1 GLGVTEISHQS
12 SAFQLINLTCQDDLR
27 SLLSVPSNFE
37 IIFSQGGGLHQFSTV
52 VMNLVNR
59 YQLIN
64 RTRPQDPVFADY
76 LVTGTWSQKAAN
88 EAKRLGCSVNILT
101 DSRQYS
107 HHLKTFDLI
116 PDQSTWKFGNHH
128 PAFIYY
134 CDNET
139 VNGVE
144 FTDEGILGGSGLPKN
159 YEDVPI
165 VVDMSSNI
173 LTRCIPTRLWDR
185 VGVIFGGAQKNM
197 GPSGLTVVV
206 VRKDLME
213 VMEAVPR
220 SYCLM
225 MGGDAQDGNQNL
237 HTWLLGLV
245 SLEHSC
251 LCYGAFDPSLG

>member
-1 GLGVTEISHQS
+1 MRMLMQMIRVRMNWQRKSE
-12 SAFQLINLTCQDDLR
+12 A
-27 SLLSVPSNFE
+27 
-37 IIFSQGGGLHQFSTV
+37 SQGYCSSNSTACYAYSSGPTTTSISAVVTGGVFCSVHSIPMSNAV
-52 VMNLVNR
+52 
-59 YQLIN
+59 
-64 RTRPQDPVFADY
+64 DPVFADY

-101 DSRQYS
+101 DSCQYS
-107 HHLKTFDLI
+107 HDLKTFDLI

-173 LTRCIPTRLWDR
+173 LTRRIPTT
-185 VGVIFGGAQKNM
+185 M
-197 GPSGLTVVV
+197 G
-206 VRKDLME
+206 
-213 VMEAVPR
+213 
-220 SYCLM
+220 
-225 MGGDAQDGNQNL
+225 
-237 HTWLLGLV
+237 
-245 SLEHSC
+245 
-251 LCYGAFDPSLG
+251 